1 MKEVFNS
8 YFDNREVSWLK
19 FNERVLEEAE
29 DESLPLL
36 ERLNFV
42 SIFSSNLDEFFMV
55 RVGTLHD
62 QTLVKEEKKDNK
74 TGLTPAE
81 QLNKIAART
90 AELLPRKEKAYKDII
105 KGLKE
110 YGVEQIYPDKIT
122 VPEEKQWIEKYFT
135 KEILPLL
142 SPTVV
147 DKTHPLPFL
156 KNKELYAGV
165 SLKSHNGGKHVVLG
179 VVPLTASDVFSRI
192 VFLPA
197 EQGTIRFMLMEDLI
211 IYFVDKVFANFEVLD
226 KNIFRI
232 TRNADI
238 DADEALYDHDVDF
251 RDVMEEL
258 IKKRKKLSP
267 VRIELFARNST
278 IDREMLAK
286 KLGLE
291 MSSNFVFVQKCPLD
305 FGFIGE
311 IRDMLSD
318 KPQLFFDS
326 RVSQQ
331 PVMVKK
337 NVSMIQQAEQKDMLL
352 FYPYESFG
360 AFLRLLEEATTDPTV
375 VSIKIT
381 LYRVARDSKIVNAL
395 IRAAENGKDVLA
407 LVELRARF
415 DEENNIGWAKR
426 LADAG
431 VTVIYGL
438 DSLKV
443 HSKLLLITRR
453 MGNDITYI
461 TQVGTGNYNERT
473 SKLYTDLTLI
483 TSDKEFGTDAS
494 LIFNNLS
501 VGVAVESSST
511 LWVAPNCLKSRVVEM
526 IDREI
531 TYGKDGYIGIKM
543 NSLTDIDIIQKLV
556 EANKRGVKVELIIR
570 GICCL
575 VAGIPHCT
583 DNITVT
589 SIVGRFLEHSR
600 IYIFGKSDRRKLF
613 ISSADFMTRN
623 TERRVEVAAPIKNK
637 EIQDKLINIFNIML
651 KDNVRA
657 RVQQPDGTYVR
668 KKPQEGEEILDS
680 QKFFYDM
687 AYKNAMEAAEKSD
700 SDKQGADAPKQITN
714 AAEASKDNKQKITPL
729 PDVKEK
735 QSKSACPTVVKVKR
749 VKKSKR

>member
-1 MKEVFNS
+1 MKEIFNS
-8 YFDNREVSWLK
+8 NFDNRELSWLK

-29 DESLPLL
+29 DDSLPLM
-36 ERLNFV
+36 ERLSFV
-42 SIFSSNLDEFFMV
+42 SIFCSNLDEFFMV
-55 RVGTLHD
+55 RAGTLHD
-62 QTLVKEEKKDNK
+62 QTLLKEEKKDNK
-74 TGLTPAE
+74 TGLTAAE
-81 QLNKIAART
+81 QLEKIAERT
-90 AELLPRKEKAYKDII
+90 AQLLPRKESAYFDIME
-105 KGLKE
+105 GLKGC
-110 YGVEQIYPDKIT
+110 GVEQVYPNN
-122 VPEEKQWIEKYFT
+122 PQSQQEAEWLENFFT

-165 SLKSHNGGKHVVLG
+165 LLKSHSGKHTVLG
-179 VVPLTASDVFSRI
+179 VVPLTASDVFKRI
-192 VFLPA
+192 IYLPA
-197 EQGTIRFMLMEDLI
+197 EEGKIRFMLVEDLI
-211 IYFVDKVFANFEVLD
+211 INFVDKVFPNFEVMNR
-226 KNIFRI
+226 NIFRI

-238 DADEALYDHDVDF
+238 DAEEALFDHDVDF

-258 IKKRKKLSP
+258 IKKRKKLAP
-267 VRIELFARNST
+267 IRIELFARNST
-278 IDREMLAK
+278 IDKELLAK

-291 MSSNFVFVQKCPLD
+291 MSNNFIFVQGCPLD
-305 FGFIGE
+305 FDFGGE
-311 IRDMLSD
+311 LRDRLAD
-318 KPQLFFDS
+318 RTDLFFTPLTP
-326 RVSQQ
+326 QQ
-331 PVMVKK
+331 PFMVKK
-337 NVSMIQQAEQKDMLL
+337 GESMIKQAERGDILL

-360 AFLRLLEEATTDPTV
+360 SFINLLDEATVDPAV

-395 IRAAENGKDVLA
+395 IRAAENGKEVLA

-453 MGNDITYI
+453 IGNEIKYI

-473 SKLYTDLTLI
+473 SRLYTDLTLI
-483 TSDKEFGTDAS
+483 TADKEFGTDAS

-531 TYGKDGYIGIKM
+531 TYGNEGYIGIKM
-543 NSLTDIDIIQKLV
+543 NSLTDIDIMQKLV
-556 EANKRGVKVELIIR
+556 EASCKGVKVELIIR

-575 VAGIPHCT
+575 IAGIPGYT
-583 DNITVT
+583 ENVTVT

-600 IYIFGKSDRRKLF
+600 IYIFGTDQRRKVY

-637 EIQDKLINIFNIML
+637 ELQERLLSIFSIML
-651 KDNVRA
+651 KDNVKA
-657 RVQQPDGTYVR
+657 RVQLPDGTYAR
-668 KKPQEGEEILDS
+668 KQRGAGEEPLDS
-680 QKFFYDM
+680 QLYFYNT
-687 AYKNAMEAAEKSD
+687 AYKRAE
-700 SDKQGADAPKQITN
+700 TN
-714 AAEASKDNKQKITPL
+714 AAAVKSEEKVFAKIRKL
-729 PDVKEK
+729 P
-735 QSKSACPTVVKVKR
+735 
-749 VKKSKR
+749 KKKK